1 MLFGVGFGEVLVIV
15 LVLLLVV
22 GPRRLPALAQKAGR
36 SLRAIKKTA
45 HAFQSALQLE
55 ELQDLEHQLQDPWQP
70 TPPNAQTQVI
80 SEIAPEATLNQGVTP
95 KETLDVAQEEA
106 LPVAENPQS
115 GPQTGD
121 PPAENQQSGP
131 QTGDPPAENQQSGPQ
146 TEVFPAENPQ
156 SALQTGDLP
165 PENPHFTPKT
175 ALLPQEPP
183 ASAMNNAG
191 IPQGSVEG
199 DRDAG

>member
-55 ELQDLEHQLQDPWQP
+55 EIQDLEHQLQDPWQP

-80 SEIAPEATLNQGVTP
+80 SEIAPEATLNQGVTS
-95 KETLDVAQEEA
+95 KETLDVSQEEA

-121 PPAENQQSGP
+121 PPAENPQSGP
-131 QTGDPPAENQQSGPQ
+131 QTD
-146 TEVFPAENPQ
+146 VLPAENPQ

-183 ASAMNNAG
+183 ASAMNNAAF
-191 IPQGSVEG
+191 PQGSIEG

>member
-55 ELQDLEHQLQDPWQP
+55 EIQDLEHQLQDPWQP

-80 SEIAPEATLNQGVTP
+80 SEIAPEATLNQGLTP
-95 KETLDVAQEEA
+95 KETLDVGLKDALPSVENPQPGAQTEVLPPENPQHGLQTEA
-106 LPVAENPQS
+106 LPP
-115 GPQTGD
+115 
-121 PPAENQQSGP
+121 
-131 QTGDPPAENQQSGPQ
+131 
-146 TEVFPAENPQ
+146 ENPQ
-156 SALQTGDLP
+156 SAPQTEDLP
-165 PENPHFTPKT
+165 PEKPQSAPQT
-175 ALLPQEPP
+175 ALPPFEKP
-183 ASAMNNAG
+183 ASAVNNAG

-199 DRDAG
+199 DRDAE